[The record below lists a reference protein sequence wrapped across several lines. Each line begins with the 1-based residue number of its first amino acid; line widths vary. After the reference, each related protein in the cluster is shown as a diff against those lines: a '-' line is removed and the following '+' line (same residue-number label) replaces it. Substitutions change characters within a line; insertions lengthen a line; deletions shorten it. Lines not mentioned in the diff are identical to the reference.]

1 MKKIVVFLGAPGSG
15 KGTQAKMLS
24 EKYGYEHISTGD
36 LLRERAN
43 ENELSAE
50 ERDFF
55 EMMIKHGHLAPDKMI
70 YSLAFKVIDH
80 ALLMGKGAVL
90 DGAVRTVSQAQE
102 FQKYFSSHNLVGD
115 MIVVEVVIEDEESIK
130 RLSSRRICKS
140 CKSIMTIKKDDEKC
154 KKCGGELIARA
165 DDNEETV
172 KKRVAIQGN
181 RAIEPIRNYYQSLN
195 LWYKIDGMKSVEEVR
210 EQIENLIK

>member
-102 FQKYFSSHNLVGD
+102 FHYDNIGTDENEF
-115 MIVVEVVIEDEESIK
+115 VEVVIEDEESIK